1 MYTVVNKWQ
10 KKSLFPLAVTQLQ
23 DNWLVL
29 FSSLFL
35 PTTKQWHSL
44 INELPTTVLLTGV
57 SHKRWAVP
65 WRRKADVENWKLK
78 GQFARCNM
86 TVKVKLTPKKQRL
99 HTKIQF
105 ALLETERMGLPFHL
119 AVAAWACLPQKLLV
133 SHFLLCLWD
142 QGWMSVAIY
151 HCVCCFS
158 NSIDRLKMA
167 ANSLSFCPW
176 KSEVG
181 FPSSWIRL
189 SCDLLC
195 PIECGRSDAI

>member
-1 MYTVVNKWQ
+1 MTFSDKW
-10 KKSLFPLAVTQLQ
+10 AAM
-23 DNWLVL
+23 
-29 FSSLFL
+29 
-35 PTTKQWHSL
+35 
-44 INELPTTVLLTGV
+44 TVLLTGV
-57 SHKRWAVP
+57 SHNRWAIP

-86 TVKVKLTPKKQRL
+86 TVKVKLTLKKQRL
-99 HTKIQF
+99 HMKIHSLLF
-105 ALLETERMGLPFHL
+105 WKLRGLLERVDLPFHP
-119 AVAAWACLPQKLLV
+119 AVAAWACLPQKLWV

-151 HCVCCFS
+151 HCVRCFS

-167 ANSLSFCPW
+167 ANSLSFSPW
-176 KSEVG
+176 KSEVN

-195 PIECGRSDAI
+195 PVECGRSEAI